1 MPFRSNDNAQEPVS
15 SFNQVNSLS
24 VEPAGSAG
32 GSGATVAPDAA
43 KDSVIL
49 DLRQRLETE
58 RRNLY
63 RLEQHL
69 LQANIDAGRA
79 EDDARDARR
88 QHEVIRAPNGEIAYV
103 SASSR
108 TRLEEAISF
117 LTSRYIGVREALRHA
132 P

>member
-1 MPFRSNDNAQEPVS
+1 M
-15 SFNQVNSLS
+15 
-24 VEPAGSAG
+24 
-32 GSGATVAPDAA
+32 
-43 KDSVIL
+43 DSVIL

-58 RRNLY
+58 RRNLC

-79 EDDARDARR
+79 EDDAR
-88 QHEVIRAPNGEIAYV
+88 EVIRAPNGEIAYV

-108 TRLEEAISF
+108 TRLEEAISS

-132 P
+132 PQGQAPVVLRPNGSPVPKTRNISEKNPPPRNIGHRA